1 MKYNKW
7 TEEQIDFVL
16 KLREEGLSWNSIS
29 RRLEQVYSIK
39 RTGKN
44 INTRMSALAEKT
56 KKNKEDIK
64 MKIPENYEPATKK
77 QCRFYA
83 NLTTDDSI
91 SKKELKRTTELL
103 YGNALKGK
111 LSKSFLQKAIAE
123 LLVKA
128 EIAEKSVIKAKGRR
142 TGKTVRWSEDETL
155 ILLHYMYEGEVKNDL
170 KKDIVN
176 ELASKKFDNRSIA
189 SINQQWS
196 KLKKGGVSSRY
207 TAFKRQKMIN
217 ILDMTG
223 THRGDGKPP
232 KPIET
237 KVENLPEKID
247 VFVEKHGNPTTRHL
261 SNDEKKM
268 LSEVKEVLETL
279 PERKHERSQK
289 HWKHEEELELLC
301 NFYELSIDEARNK
314 FGRSYASLAQRL
326 EMIVD
331 SEQPEHIAML
341 KEATKVISKRKKEEA
356 KNANMSRWKRRR
368 IARKAKKAAKLEKK
382 LNKLRG
388 V

>member
-7 TEEQIDFVL
+7 TEEQIEFVL
-16 KLREEGLSWNSIS
+16 KLREEGLTYNAIA
-29 RRLEQVYSIK
+29 RRLEQAYSVKKTGGNIRIK
-39 RTGKN
+39 MR
-44 INTRMSALAEKT
+44 AVEE
-56 KKNKEDIK
+56 KKNKEEK
-64 MKIPENYEPATKK
+64 EMKIPENYEPATKK

-91 SKKELKRTTELL
+91 SKKELKSITELL

-111 LSKSFLQKAIAE
+111 LSKSFLQKAIAD
-123 LLVKA
+123 LLAKA
-128 EIAEKSVIKAKGRR
+128 EIEEKSVIKTKGRETR
-142 TGKTVRWSEDETL
+142 LTSRWSEDEEL
-155 ILLHYMYEGEVKNDL
+155 ILLHYMYECEVKNHL

-176 ELASKKFDNRSIA
+176 ELASKKFDNRSA
-189 SINQQWS
+189 RSIEQRWA
-196 KLKKGGVSSRY
+196 KLKRGGQTSRY
-207 TAFKRQKMIN
+207 VAFKRQKLKD
-217 ILDMTG
+217 ILVK
-223 THRGDGKPP
+223 KPAIKAVEP
-232 KPIET
+232 
-237 KVENLPEKID
+237 KVEKLPEKIEN
-247 VFVEKHGNPTTRHL
+247 FIEKHGNPTTRHF

-279 PERKHERSQK
+279 PERRHERSQK
-289 HWKHEEELELLC
+289 HWKHEEEFELLC

-331 SEQPEHIAML
+331 SEQPEHIVML